1 MKLPDV
7 KERIDAYFE
16 SVTPKVVV
24 RRLEVLGFEFSPYF
38 ADNERVH
45 VEQEADDNVPD
56 FYTLAGKQ
64 DIFIDASLFEDSCS
78 FKVEVTNEEIQ
89 SVSPSYAM
97 AA

>member
-1 MKLPDV
+1 
-7 KERIDAYFE
+7 
-16 SVTPKVVV
+16 
-24 RRLEVLGFEFSPYF
+24 
-38 ADNERVH
+38 
-45 VEQEADDNVPD
+45 VPD